1 MKHLYIIIIII
12 IWDRGILK
20 I

>member
-1 MKHLYIIIIII
+1 MKHLYIIII